1 MYGFIGAI
9 DTRSSRA
16 SLRYAH
22 IHPSICTGACTS
34 LYGPLCRVPLHVIAA
49 NSVSMTPKL
58 RKDPCTWTTTTCS
71 TCRLSH
77 VTVHPYYKYVY
88 VFPLVCPDY
97 WSHLYASYNLF
108 WFALR
113 EQSSDRVETVGYIV
127 PVDVSER
134 YLARDIYS
142 RYSTSTAW
150 MKSSLD
156 ISNEINR
163 RDTLYQHSETS
174 ERTSPK
180 WHVSVSEFTRSL
192 FHRLEILRCQDSNC
206 RLC

>member
-1 MYGFIGAI
+1 MLISTLAFVLVLVLLCM
-9 DTRSSRA
+9 DLFVESRS
-16 SLRYAH
+16 
-22 IHPSICTGACTS
+22 I
-34 LYGPLCRVPLHVIAA
+34 
-49 NSVSMTPKL
+49 
-58 RKDPCTWTTTTCS
+58 
-71 TCRLSH
+71 LSH

-142 RYSTSTAW
+142 RYSTSTA
-150 MKSSLD
+150 
-156 ISNEINR
+156 
-163 RDTLYQHSETS
+163 
-174 ERTSPK
+174 
-180 WHVSVSEFTRSL
+180 
-192 FHRLEILRCQDSNC
+192 
-206 RLC
+206 